1 MQFSPALVTNL
12 INMQTKFKE
21 VKHRQDYLS
30 VDKLTA
36 ISSNGEILG
45 VGDLVEHDDKE
56 AGTAIIQSF
65 AFDYESNEVIANTE
79 KGSAH
84 ISFIFKVKQPE
95 N

>member
-1 MQFSPALVTNL
+1 MKVN
-12 INMQTKFKE
+12 FKE
-21 VKHRQDYLS
+21 IKHRQDYLS

-56 AGTAIIQSF
+56 AGTATIQSF
-65 AFDYESNEVIANTE
+65 AFDYELNEVIANTE

-84 ISFIFKVKQPE
+84 ISFIFKVKE
-95 N
+95 NGN